1 MWWPFRKKRSAAPS
15 PDATAAAEQADR
27 AFVDAKDLDEKM
39 RHVAAQAAEIKRVN
53 HIAVAVARSIR
64 GV

>member
-1 MWWPFRKKRSAAPS
+1 MRWPFRKKRAAAPS
-15 PDATAAAEQADR
+15 PDATAAVEQADR
-27 AFVDAKDLDEKM
+27 AFVDAKGLDEKM
-39 RHVAAQAAEIKRVN
+39 RHVAAEAAEIKRVN